1 MALGDKM
8 IKGVAWSAIERISIQ
23 TIQLIVTVFLARI
36 LTPTEYGTIGI
47 LYVFIAIS
55 MVFIDSGFSKAL
67 IQKKNRTENDIST
80 VFLFNIFVSLFVYLI
95 LYFTAPFISIFFETS
110 ELTLLLRVLALS
122 LIINA
127 IFTVPTTLYTIK
139 FDFKNLTKIN
149 FVATIISGIVAIIMA
164 KNGYGVWSLVGLTL
178 IRSVIAAGLTWV
190 WLKWRPN
197 WVFSSKSLRE
207 MFSFGSKLLISSLL
221 NVAVNKS
228 YDLAIV
234 KTSSKSDLGQY
245 SQGTKYTDVIF
256 NIMNTILDRVLL
268 PGLTEIQDQ
277 YDILV
282 RHTRS
287 IIKSTALFVIPTFL
301 LLAVTAEPLIQILIG
316 DKWLPA
322 VPVMQLFCLARM
334 ITIISGININLL
346 YVIGRTDL
354 ALRQQYLK
362 ILIRILFLIVALKH
376 GIIFIALAE
385 LCTTMVHFFINTHY
399 PGKLMK
405 YGAFKQIRDMAP
417 VFIAGLI
424 MSLTLW
430 FSQLFIENN
439 WLKLILSPI
448 IAFPIYF
455 GFMRLFKV
463 KELDQLIKKGKNILK
478 K

>member
-1 MALGDKM
+1 MGLGDKM
-8 IKGVAWSAIERISIQ
+8 FKGVAWSAIERISIQ
-23 TIQLIVTVFLARI
+23 AIQLIVTIFLARI

-55 MVFIDSGFSKAL
+55 MVFIDSGFTKAL

-80 VFLFNIFVSLFVYLI
+80 VFLFNVLVSLLAYLL
-95 LYFTAPFISIFFETS
+95 LYFTAPYISIFFETS
-110 ELTLLLRVLALS
+110 ELTLLLRILALS

-127 IFTVPTTLYTIK
+127 LFTVPTTLYTIK

-149 FVATIISGIVAIIMA
+149 FAAAIVSGVVAILMA

-178 IRSVIAAGLTWV
+178 VRSTIAAILTWV

-245 SQGTKYTDVIF
+245 TQGTKYTDVIF

-277 YDILV
+277 HDLLIS
-282 RHTRS
+282 HTRS
-287 IIKSTALFVIPTFL
+287 IIKSTALFIIPVFL

-322 VPVMQLFCLARM
+322 VPVMQIFCIARM
-334 ITIISGININLL
+334 ITVISGININLL

-354 ALRQQYLK
+354 ALRQQYVK
-362 ILIRILFLIVALKH
+362 IVVRIIFLVIALKH

-385 LCTTMVHFFINTHY
+385 LCTTVIHFFINTHY
-399 PGKLMK
+399 PGKIMK
-405 YGAFKQIRDMAP
+405 YGAFKQIKDITP
-417 VFIAGLI
+417 VFTAGLI
-424 MSLTLW
+424 MSLAVW
-430 FSQLFIENN
+430 FLLLFVENN
-439 WLKLILSPI
+439 WLKLVVSPI
-448 IAFPIYF
+448 VAFPIYF
-455 GFMRLFKV
+455 GFIRLFNV
-463 KELDQLIKKGKNILK
+463 QELNQLIKKGKDLLSK
-478 K
+478 